1 MAFVG
6 MAILKK
12 NHARENVSD
21 FLPFVYTR
29 DEDYGDYSEKRAR
42 EIELG
47 QLLWSVQVA
56 GNKHGDPASKN

>member
-29 DEDYGDYSEKRAR
+29 DEDYGDYSEKMAR

-47 QLLWSVQVA
+47 QLLW
-56 GNKHGDPASKN
+56 